1 MTEYQPQ
8 ELEKKWQDQWQTK
21 GLYQAEDFSDKPKRY
36 ILVEFPYPSGDGLH
50 VGHCLSYVAQ
60 DMVARYA
67 RMKGYNVLFPMG
79 WDAFG
84 LPAENYAI
92 KNKIHPREA
101 VVQNVA
107 NFKRQIQSLG
117 ISFDWT
123 REVNT
128 TDPKFYRWT
137 QWIFLQLFKSGLA
150 EKKQVAINWCPKDKI
165 GLAFE
170 EVVDGKCER
179 CGTEVEQR
187 SINQW
192 VLKITK
198 YADRLI
204 DDLETVD
211 YLPHIKKQQID
222 WIGRSEGAEV
232 EFEVRSEELEGN
244 SPDQLPTSNFKIRVF
259 TTRLDTIFSG
269 AFVILA
275 PEHPLVES
283 WKLKVENSDEVN
295 KYVIASKKL
304 TDRERQENQE
314 ITGVELKGVQVI
326 NPANGKVLPVWI
338 ANFVLAQ
345 YGTGAVFA
353 DAHDQRDFDLAKA
366 HNIPLTV
373 SIRPTDETLWPSI
386 EKLETCYEGE
396 GTLVNSEQFNG
407 LSSAEAREKILTWLQ
422 EKGLAQKKV
431 NYKLR
436 DWIFSRQHYWGEPIP
451 MTHCDHCKEVVES
464 TPHQLNFRE
473 EKIWKKLIS
482 GEKTVETRA
491 LNPEEP
497 ERYFGNIKEGDL
509 VKFTYVPTG
518 ENLYFKIK
526 GVHLYKDLKTL
537 IKDKATLEK
546 IGLRS
551 DYQSEDE
558 LLADYNFTSDYAD
571 RIKKNGL
578 VAWEIKRIYPG
589 IIPLRP
595 EQLPLELPEV
605 DHYEPTDTGESPLA
619 SMTDWVNITCRV
631 CGQPA
636 KRETD
641 TMPNWAG
648 SSWYFLR
655 YTDAQND
662 QVFADREKLDYWLP
676 VDLYNGGMEHTTLHL
691 LYSRFWH
698 KFLYDQ
704 GLVPTSEPYTRR
716 ISHGMILGPDSQKM
730 SKSRGNVINPDA
742 IVEKFGADTLRLYEM
757 FMGEYDGTKIWNDS
771 SVQGIHR
778 FLKRIWNYSQ
788 EVTLDDAQDDALE
801 VVMQTGIKKITED
814 IERRSFNTVVSQLMI
829 MFNALEERKSVA
841 KKYLTIF
848 LQLLAPIAPHI
859 SEEIWQTT
867 LGEKESIHQQAWPLA
882 DEDILSDQAV
892 WLPVQINGKK
902 RAFLQFPKDISDE
915 THVKEWILA
924 HPDVQKYLAGS
935 TPKKFVYVPG
945 KIINIVI

>member
-1 MTEYQPQ
+1 MREYQPQ

-36 ILVEFPYPSGDGLH
+36 ILVEFPYPSGEGLH
-50 VGHCLSYVAQ
+50 VGHCLSYIAQ

-101 VVQNVA
+101 VAQNVA

-117 ISFDWT
+117 ISFDWA

-137 QWIFLQLFKSGLA
+137 QWIFLQLFKAGLA

-170 EVVDGKCER
+170 EVIDGKCER

-187 SINQW
+187 LINQW

-211 YLPHIKKQQID
+211 FLPHIKKQQID
-222 WIGRSEGAEV
+222 WIGRSEGLEIN
-232 EFEVRSEELEGN
+232 FEVKTQKSKLKNETL
-244 SPDQLPTSNFKIRVF
+244 KVF
-259 TTRLDTIFSG
+259 TTRPDTMYGVTFL
-269 AFVILA
+269 VIA
-275 PEHPLVES
+275 PEHLLVES
-283 WKLKVENSDEVN
+283 CKLKVENYSEVE
-295 KYVIASKKL
+295 KYIMKSKKL
-304 TDRERQENQE
+304 TDRERQEKNDK
-314 ITGVELKGVQVI
+314 TGVELKGVTAVH
-326 NPANGKVLPVWI
+326 PLTGDELPI
-338 ANFVLAQ
+338 FVADYVMVG
-345 YGTGAVFA
+345 YGTGAIMAVP
-353 DAHDQRDFDLAKA
+353 AHDERDLAFVQA
-366 HNIPLTV
+366 GV
-373 SIRPTDETLWPSI
+373 SSRQ
-386 EKLETCYEGE
+386 LEVTSVIDNDRMINSGE
-396 GTLVNSEQFNG
+396 YTGLVCSEAWQ
-407 LSSAEAREKILTWLQ
+407 KIADDLIA
-422 EKGLAQKKV
+422 KGIAGRKV

-451 MTHCDHCKEVVES
+451 MIHCGHCKEVVES
-464 TPHQLNFRE
+464 TPHQLNFRD

-509 VKFTYVPTG
+509 VQFTFVPTG
-518 ENLYFKIK
+518 EKLYFKIK
-526 GVHLYKDLKTL
+526 GVHIYNDLKVL
-537 IKDKATLEK
+537 VKDQTMLAK
-546 IGLRS
+546 IGLGTN
-551 DYQSEDE
+551 YQSEAE
-558 LLADYNFTSDYAD
+558 LLADYNFTDDYAD

-655 YTDAQND
+655 YTDAHNE
-662 QVFADREKLDYWLP
+662 QVFAEKKKLDYWLP

-698 KFLYDQ
+698 KFLFDQ
-704 GLVPTSEPYTRR
+704 KLVPTSEPYTRR

-788 EVTLDDAQDDALE
+788 EVTLDDAQDDVLE
-801 VVMQTGIKKITED
+801 VIMQTGIKKITED

-859 SEEIWQTT
+859 AEEIWQTT
-867 LGEKESIHQQAWPLA
+867 MGEKESIHQQAWPLA
-882 DEDILSDQAV
+882 DEALLQSQNIII
-892 WLPVQINGKK
+892 PIQIAGKV
-902 RAFLQFPKDISDE
+902 RAQVEVRPDISEEDIKKQVLAVPQ
-915 THVKEWILA
+915 VK
-924 HPDVQKYLAGS
+924 KYLNSAE
-935 TPKKFVYVPG
+935 PKKFIYVRG
-945 KIINIVI
+945 KIVNIVV

>member
-1 MTEYQPQ
+1 MTEYQPR
-8 ELEKKWQDQWQTK
+8 EIEKKWQQQWQAT
-21 GLYQAEDFSDKPKRY
+21 GLYLAEDFSDKPKRY
-36 ILVEFPYPSGDGLH
+36 ILVEFPYPSGEGLH

-84 LPAENYAI
+84 LPAENFAI
-92 KNKIHPREA
+92 KHKIHPREA
-101 VVQNVA
+101 VEQNVA

-137 QWIFLQLFKSGLA
+137 QWIFLQLFKAGLA

-232 EFEVRSEELEGN
+232 
-244 SPDQLPTSNFKIRVF
+244 QFKLADSDDVITVF

-275 PEHPLVES
+275 PEHPIIK
-283 WKLKVENSDEVN
+283 KLELRIKNSGEVQD
-295 KYVIASKKL
+295 YIEASKKL

-314 ITGVELKGVQVI
+314 ITGVELQGIQVI
-326 NPANGKVLPVWI
+326 NPATGTALPVWV

-345 YGTGAVFA
+345 YGTGGVFA

-366 HNIPLTV
+366 HHIPLTV
-373 SIRPTDETLWPSI
+373 SIKPTDESLWPSI

-396 GTLVNSEQFNG
+396 GTLVNSKQFDG
-407 LSSAEAREKILTWLQ
+407 MTSAEARVKILAWLQ
-422 EKGLAQKKV
+422 QQGLAQGKV

-473 EKIWKKLIS
+473 EKIWKKIIS
-482 GEKTVETRA
+482 GEKTIETRA

-526 GVHLYKDLKTL
+526 AAHIYNDLKAL
-537 IKDKATLEK
+537 AQDQALLAK
-546 IGLRS
+546 IGLKKQ
-551 DYQSEDE
+551 YQSEVE
-558 LLADYNFTSDYAD
+558 LLADYNFTDDYAD

-631 CGQPA
+631 CGHPA

-662 QVFADREKLDYWLP
+662 QVFADRKKLDYWLP

-698 KFLYDQ
+698 KFLFDQ
-704 GLVPTSEPYTRR
+704 KLVPTAEPYTRR

-788 EVTLDDAQDDALE
+788 TVTVDDSSDDSLE
-801 VVMQTGIKKITED
+801 VIVQTSIKKITED
-814 IERRSFNTVVSQLMI
+814 IERRSFNTVISQLMI
-829 MFNALEERKSVA
+829 LFNALEEHTSVA

-867 LGEKESIHQQAWPLA
+867 LGEKDSIHQQAWPMA
-882 DEDILSDQAV
+882 DESLLQSQKLII
-892 WLPVQINGKK
+892 PVQIAGKV
-902 RAFLQFPKDISDE
+902 RTHIEVQPDITE
-915 THVKEWILA
+915 EEIKQQVLVL
-924 HPDVQKYLAGS
+924 PQVMKYLDGAA
-935 TPKKFVYVPG
+935 PKKFIYVKG
-945 KIINIVI
+945 KIVNIVI